1 MISIGLTGGLA
12 SGKSL
17 VARIFK
23 SLGCVLIDTDAIARD
38 VVAPGTEGWQAVV
51 KEFGPHILT
60 GNNTLDR
67 PKLAGIIFTD
77 AGRRQIL
84 NSILHPLIIS
94 SVRQQLAEIGDRDP
108 DALVV
113 VDVPLLIEC
122 GLQDDFDE
130 VIVVW
135 TPRET
140 QINRLMERDGL
151 PETEARQRLAAQL
164 PLDQK
169 RAYATFV
176 VENDADQKKTEAQV
190 RRIFSDLKRG
200 RGRR

>member
-23 SLGCVLIDTDAIARD
+23 SLGCALIDTDAIARA
-38 VVAPGTEGWQAVV
+38 VVVPGTEGWQAVV
-51 KEFGPHILT
+51 KEFGPQILAE
-60 GNNTLDR
+60 NNTIDR
-67 PKLAGIIFTD
+67 PKLANIIFTD

-94 SVRQQLAEIGDRDP
+94 SVRQQLAEIGAREP

-135 TPRET
+135 TSRET
-140 QINRLMERDGL
+140 QVNRLMERDGL
-151 PETEARQRLAAQL
+151 AEAEAQQRLAAQL

-176 VENDADQKKTEAQV
+176 VENDADQEKTEAQV
-190 RRIFSDLKRG
+190 RIIFSELKRG

>member
-23 SLGCVLIDTDAIARD
+23 SLGCTLIDTDAIARD
-38 VVAPGTEGWQAVV
+38 VVVPGTEGWQAVV
-51 KEFGPHILT
+51 KEFGPQILAE
-60 GNNTLDR
+60 NNTIDR
-67 PKLAGIIFTD
+67 PKLANIIFTD

-94 SVRQQLAEIGDRDP
+94 SVRQQLAEIGDREP

-151 PETEARQRLAAQL
+151 AEAEAQQRLAAQL

-176 VENDADQKKTEAQV
+176 VENDADHEKTEAQV
-190 RRIFSDLKRG
+190 RIIFSALKRG

>member
-23 SLGCVLIDTDAIARD
+23 SLGCALIDTDAIARD
-38 VVAPGTEGWQAVV
+38 VVVPGTEGWQAVV
-51 KEFGPHILT
+51 KEFGPQILAE
-60 GNNTLDR
+60 NNTIDR
-67 PKLAGIIFTD
+67 PKLANIIFTD

-94 SVRQQLAEIGDRDP
+94 SVRQQLAEIGDREP

-151 PETEARQRLAAQL
+151 AEAEARQRLAAQL

-176 VENDADQKKTEAQV
+176 VENDADHEKTEAQV
-190 RRIFSDLKRG
+190 RNIFSALKRV

>member
-1 MISIGLTGGLA
+1 MINVGLTGGIA

-17 VARIFK
+17 VAKILHR
-23 SLGCVLIDTDAIARD
+23 LGCTVIDTDVIARD
-38 VVAPGTEGWQAVV
+38 VVVPGTEGWQAVV
-51 KEFGPHILT
+51 AEFGPQILAEDGT
-60 GNNTLDR
+60 INRAG
-67 PKLAGIIFTD
+67 LASIVFSD
-77 AGRRQIL
+77 AGRREIL
-84 NSILHPLIIS
+84 NSILHPLIIR
-94 SVRQQLAEIGDRDP
+94 SVREQVAVISDREP

-122 GLQDDFDE
+122 GLHDDFDK

-140 QINRLMERDGL
+140 QIARLMQRDGL
-151 PETEARQRLAAQL
+151 PEAEARQRIDSQL

-176 VENDADQKKTEAQV
+176 VENDADQKKTEDQV
-190 RRIFSDLKRG
+190 RKIYSDLKQNRCL
-200 RGRR
+200 R